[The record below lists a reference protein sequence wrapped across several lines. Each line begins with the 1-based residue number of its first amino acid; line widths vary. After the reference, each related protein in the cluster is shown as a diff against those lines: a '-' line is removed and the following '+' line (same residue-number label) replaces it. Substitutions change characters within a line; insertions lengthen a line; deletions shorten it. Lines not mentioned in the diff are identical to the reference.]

1 MAGRGIGPIV
11 KEKMKALELARAEYD
26 SVRNIN
32 LAAIEIQQIKLAETD
47 SIMRRKSPAQKS
59 LLKV

>member
-1 MAGRGIGPIV
+1 MAGRGIGPIA